1 MKNQRY
7 TTVFLAAASAVLAA
21 FSLGCGM
28 LNSLVGGNATV
39 VTDLWGDVPKLEGAT
54 RVEAEMPAAVK
65 VAVNAVVGGSFDFV
79 VYTTTKS
86 GDEVKSFYS
95 VERMQGL
102 GWDANSGGCNSI
114 SAETGGGTNA
124 TGGFCTFTKVQDGK
138 QGVLLIVLGQADDA
152 KQSRL
157 FYARAVLPPT
167 PRP

>member
-1 MKNQRY
+1 MRNQRN
-7 TTVFLAAASAVLAA
+7 TTAFLAAALALLTA

-28 LNSLVGGNATV
+28 LNSLVGGNATA
-39 VTDLWGDVPKLEGAT
+39 VTDLWSDVPKLEGAT
-54 RVEAEMPAAVK
+54 RVEGEMPAAVK
-65 VAVNAVVGGSFDFV
+65 VAVNAAVGGSFDFV
-79 VYTTTKS
+79 IYKTTKS
-86 GDEVKSFYS
+86 ADEIKSFYS

-152 KQSRL
+152 KEARL